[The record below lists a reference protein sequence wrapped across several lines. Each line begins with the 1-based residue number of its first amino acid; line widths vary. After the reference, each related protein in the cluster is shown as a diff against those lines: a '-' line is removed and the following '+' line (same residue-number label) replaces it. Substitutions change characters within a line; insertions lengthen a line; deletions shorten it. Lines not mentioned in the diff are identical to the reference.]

1 MNLKKENKA
10 NLIIQPDD
18 KKCQEIIEQS
28 FLKDIFTENLT
39 DIQYNGCEFY
49 GQDNQLGRHILQVDI
64 SNEEVFSIL
73 KQLAN
78 YSLKPFS
85 VKNPIL
91 NISFK
96 NYRLSAIHPAL
107 ARKNNEKV
115 ATFSIRKISPTL
127 KIVENDS
134 QLCPKLIHDLLA
146 YLIQG
151 YQSIVISGL
160 TGSGKTELQKYLV
173 SKMNETDRIIMIE
186 DNYETYIKEIELP
199 SKNSYIYKKFY
210 SLEYDK
216 QNAIIDK

>member
-85 VKNPIL
+85 VKNPI
-91 NISFK
+91 
-96 NYRLSAIHPAL
+96 
-107 ARKNNEKV
+107 
-115 ATFSIRKISPTL
+115 
-127 KIVENDS
+127 
-134 QLCPKLIHDLLA
+134 
-146 YLIQG
+146 
-151 YQSIVISGL
+151 
-160 TGSGKTELQKYLV
+160 
-173 SKMNETDRIIMIE
+173 
-186 DNYETYIKEIELP
+186 
-199 SKNSYIYKKFY
+199 
-210 SLEYDK
+210 
-216 QNAIIDK
+216 